1 MKKLAAYS
9 LMLAA
14 FSAPGAAQTPPD
26 QPIDAAT
33 RQAVVRSLGEE
44 LRKNYVFPEVAEQV
58 SKELSRKERAK
69 AYDSATTARAFAEM
83 LHADLQELAGILGR
97 IVGRNAHD
105 RAREQAFVG
114 HRRKVAGAGR

>member
-26 QPIDAAT
+26 QPIDGAT

-44 LRKNYVFPEVAEQV
+44 LR
-58 SKELSRKERAK
+58 
-69 AYDSATTARAFAEM
+69 
-83 LHADLQELAGILGR
+83 
-97 IVGRNAHD
+97 
-105 RAREQAFVG
+105 
-114 HRRKVAGAGR
+114 